1 MLNTQYV
8 IETLR
13 TLPSEEHAPYLQQIN
28 TKLSGNECEVL
39 VSDLTDY
46 LLRAPDLA
54 EHLET
59 GIFSV
64 FGRSRF
70 LDVIRVSP
78 QPDSTTLH

>member
-8 IETLR
+8 IETLQ
-13 TLPSEEHAPYLQQIN
+13 TLPSEEHELYLQKVN
-28 TKLSGNECEVL
+28 NELSGDESQVL
-39 VSDLTDY
+39 VNDLTDY

-70 LDVIRVSP
+70 LDVIKDTP
-78 QPDSTTLH
+78 QPGEAILH

>member
-1 MLNTQYV
+1 MLNTQFV

-13 TLPSEEHAPYLQQIN
+13 LLPAEEHPQYLRQIS
-28 TKLSGNECEVL
+28 TALSGEENNTL

-54 EHLET
+54 EHMED

-70 LDVIRVSP
+70 LDVIRESSR
-78 QPDSTTLH
+78 PDAAILH